1 MTRKTLI
8 ALLLCAPSLLSACAA
23 GESQQTNSSA
33 QTNANASTT
42 TGASPSNATARATP
56 TPAQEPQVVNASAV
70 ETKLKAGDGGEAE
83 VKLDIAQGYHVH
95 ANPASDKFYIA
106 TELQAAPQEGITP
119 GKPVY
124 PKALTRKLEF
134 AKTPLALYEG
144 QPVIK
149 LPLRADK
156 GVAKGGHKFRV
167 TVRVQACNDQ
177 ACLPPRNIET
187 IIPVTID

>member
-1 MTRKTLI
+1 MRRTILFSI
-8 ALLLCAPSLLSACAA
+8 PLSALLLFSAC
-23 GESQQTNSSA
+23 GGGQTN
-33 QTNANASTT
+33 TANTT
-42 TGASPSNATARATP
+42 TTSATPSSNTATRATATP
-56 TPAQEPQVVNASAV
+56 MPETQVVNV
-70 ETKLKAGDGGEAE
+70 TTDETKLAAGGAGEAAI
-83 VKLDIAQGYHVH
+83 KLYIAEGYHVH

-106 TELQAAPQEGITP
+106 TEVQAAPQEGITP

-134 AKTPLALYEG
+134 AETPLALYEG

-149 LPLRADK
+149 LPLRAD
-156 GVAKGGHKFRV
+156 GNAAKGRHTFRV

-187 IIPVTID
+187 IIPVMID

>member
-1 MTRKTLI
+1 MFRKTFI
-8 ALLLCAPSLLSACAA
+8 ALSLCAPLFFSACAG
-23 GESQQTNSSA
+23 GESQQTSTTPSSSA
-33 QTNANASTT
+33 ATSTP
-42 TGASPSNATARATP
+42 AATARATSNS
-56 TPAQEPQVVNASAV
+56 TPETQVVNASAV
-70 ETKLKAGDGGEAE
+70 ETKLAAGGAGEAA
-83 VKLDIAQGYHVH
+83 VNLDIAEGYHVH

-124 PKALTRKLEF
+124 PKALMSKLGF
-134 AKTPLALYEG
+134 AATPLALYEG

-149 LPLRADK
+149 LPLRAD
-156 GVAKGGHKFRV
+156 GNAAKGLHTFRV